1 MPQLDVVT
9 YLTQILWVLIMFYFL
24 FFILVQRILPK
35 LQRQV
40 IIRGEEGLSEEQLVF
55 WDSEVWLK
63 RVRGLDDI
71 IFIKKC

>member
-9 YLTQILWVLIMFYFL
+9 YLTQILWVLIMLYFL

-40 IIRGEEGLSEEQLVF
+40 IIRGPSEEQLVF
-55 WDSEVWLK
+55 
-63 RVRGLDDI
+63 
-71 IFIKKC
+71 